1 MQSKNKPSSDSD
13 TQSDTARTNEVI
25 SSQMVTAES
34 VHSEEVQM
42 APSGTQ
48 QTVSELQPKISVRSV
63 ATTRSIM
70 QPLPL
75 VAQPSENE
83 RRLGEWLSIWWEGI
97 RPAYLLLSLLPVVL
111 GSVVAWTQ
119 SVTLKTPR
127 GTFHPVRFVITL
139 AAVLLLQIGA
149 NLVNDYY
156 DYLRGIDTSNTLGPG
171 GLIQQG
177 LIKPVRV
184 LSFGL
189 IALGLGALLGAFVA
203 VSGGW
208 LVIVFGLI
216 GVLAAYFY
224 SGEPKAL
231 TSLALGEL
239 VFFFIFGPLL
249 TLGSYMVQTGHLDRT
264 VYIYSISLGILATAF
279 IHLNNMRDTASDAPA
294 GKLTLA
300 SLLGLRLS
308 RTLYVVLVLGAYAP
322 IVALGLPR
330 HAPHLLLIVLWTLPT
345 LVIAITTVL
354 RTTRPASL
362 HKAMLESLRLE
373 IFFTIL
379 LIVALVVTAVLPIL
393 PHLPSIALPF

>member
-1 MQSKNKPSSDSD
+1 MQSKDKPGSDSD
-13 TQSDTARTNEVI
+13 TLSDTARTNEVI

-34 VHSEEVQM
+34 VQSEEVQM

-48 QTVSELQPKISVRSV
+48 QTVSELQPKISVHSV

-119 SVTLKTPR
+119 SVSLKTPR

-354 RTTRPASL
+354 RTTSPASL

>member
-13 TQSDTARTNEVI
+13 TLSDTARTNEVI

-34 VHSEEVQM
+34 VQSEEVQM

-63 ATTRSIM
+63 ATTRSIL

-83 RRLGEWLSIWWEGI
+83 RRLGDWLSIWWEGI

-119 SVTLKTPR
+119 SVSLKTPR

-279 IHLNNMRDTASDAPA
+279 IHLNNMRDTLSDAPA

-345 LVIAITTVL
+345 LVIVITTVL
-354 RTTRPASL
+354 RTTSSESL

>member
-1 MQSKNKPSSDSD
+1 MQSKDKPGSDSD
-13 TQSDTARTNEVI
+13 TLSDTARTNEVI

-34 VHSEEVQM
+34 VQSEEVQM
-42 APSGTQ
+42 APSCTQ
-48 QTVSELQPKISVRSV
+48 QTVSELQPKISVHSV

-119 SVTLKTPR
+119 SVSLKTPR

-354 RTTRPASL
+354 RTTSPASL

>member
-1 MQSKNKPSSDSD
+1 MQSKDKPSSDSD
-13 TQSDTARTNEVI
+13 TLSDKARTNEMI

-34 VHSEEVQM
+34 VQSEEVQIVS
-42 APSGTQ
+42 SGTQ
-48 QTVSELQPKISVRSV
+48 QTVSDLQPKISVHPV
-63 ATTRSIM
+63 AATRSII

-97 RPAYLLLSLLPVVL
+97 RPTYLPLSLLPVVL
-111 GSVVAWTQ
+111 GSVAAWTQ
-119 SVTLKTPR
+119 SVSLRTPR
-127 GTFHPVRFVITL
+127 GNFHPIRFCITL

-149 NLVNDYY
+149 HLVNDYY
-156 DYLRGIDTSNTLGPG
+156 DYLRGIDTSNSLGSG

-208 LVIVFGLI
+208 LVFVFGLI

-224 SGEPKAL
+224 SGVPKAL
-231 TSLALGEL
+231 SSLALGEL
-239 VFFFIFGPLL
+239 LFFFIFGPML
-249 TLGSYMVQTGHLDRT
+249 TLGSYMVQTGHLDR
-264 VYIYSISLGILATAF
+264 VAYIYGISLGILATAF

-354 RTTRPASL
+354 RTASPASL

>member
-1 MQSKNKPSSDSD
+1 MQSKDKPSSDSG
-13 TQSDTARTNEVI
+13 TLSDTEKTNEVI

-34 VHSEEVQM
+34 VQPERVPM
-42 APSGTQ
+42 VPSGMQ
-48 QTVSELQPKISVRSV
+48 QTLSELQPQISTYSV

-75 VAQPSENE
+75 VAQPSESE
-83 RRLGEWLSIWWEGI
+83 RGLGERLSIWWEGI
-97 RPAYLLLSLLPVVL
+97 RPAYLALSLLPVVL
-111 GSVVAWTQ
+111 GSVTAWTQ
-119 SVTLKTPR
+119 SISLKTPR
-127 GTFHPVRFVITL
+127 GNFHATRFVI
-139 AAVLLLQIGA
+139 AVVVVLLVKVDA
-149 NLVNDYY
+149 LVVFADYY
-156 DYLRGIDTSNTLGPG
+156 CLGGIDTSNSLGPG

-177 LIKPVRV
+177 LIKPARV
-184 LSFGL
+184 LALGL

-208 LVIVFGLI
+208 LVFVFGLI

-224 SGEPKAL
+224 SGISKGL
-231 TSLALGEL
+231 SSLALGEL

-249 TLGSYMVQTGHLDRT
+249 TIGSYMVQTGHLDRI
-264 VYIYSISLGILATAF
+264 VYIYSISLGLLATAF
-279 IHLNNMRDTASDAPA
+279 IHLNNMRDTESDAPA

-308 RTLYVVLVLGAYAP
+308 RLLYVILAVGAYAP
-322 IVALGLPR
+322 IVALDLPR

-354 RTTRPASL
+354 RTTSPASL
-362 HKAMLESLRLE
+362 HKAMLENLRLE
-373 IFFTIL
+373 TFFTIL
-379 LIVALVVTAVLPIL
+379 LIVALVVTAVLPVL

>member
-13 TQSDTARTNEVI
+13 TLSDTARTNEVI

-34 VHSEEVQM
+34 VQSEEVQM

-48 QTVSELQPKISVRSV
+48 QTVSELQPKISVHSV
-63 ATTRSIM
+63 ATTHSIM

-119 SVTLKTPR
+119 SVSLKPPR

-231 TSLALGEL
+231 MSLALGEL

-354 RTTRPASL
+354 RTTSPASL

>member
-13 TQSDTARTNEVI
+13 TLSDTARTNEVI

-34 VHSEEVQM
+34 VQSEEVQM

-48 QTVSELQPKISVRSV
+48 QTVSELQPKISVHSV

-119 SVTLKTPR
+119 SVSLKTPR

-354 RTTRPASL
+354 RTTSPASL

>member
-13 TQSDTARTNEVI
+13 TLSDTTRTNEVI

-34 VHSEEVQM
+34 VQSEEVQM
-42 APSGTQ
+42 AHSGTQ

-63 ATTRSIM
+63 ATTRSIV

-119 SVTLKTPR
+119 SVSLKTPR
-127 GTFHPVRFVITL
+127 GTFHPVRFVTTL

-239 VFFFIFGPLL
+239 VIFFIFGPLL

-354 RTTRPASL
+354 RTTSPASL

>member
-1 MQSKNKPSSDSD
+1 MQSKDKPSSDSGSL
-13 TQSDTARTNEVI
+13 SDTEKTNEVI

-34 VHSEEVQM
+34 VQSEKVPM
-42 APSGTQ
+42 VPSGMQ
-48 QTVSELQPKISVRSV
+48 QTLSELQPQISTYSV

-75 VAQPSENE
+75 VAQPSESE
-83 RRLGEWLSIWWEGI
+83 RGLGERLSIWWEGI
-97 RPAYLLLSLLPVVL
+97 RPAYLPLSLLPVVF
-111 GSVVAWTQ
+111 GSVTAWTQ
-119 SVTLKTPR
+119 SISLKTPR
-127 GTFHPVRFVITL
+127 GNFHPTRFVITL

-149 NLVNDYY
+149 HLVNDYY
-156 DYLRGIDTSNTLGPG
+156 DYLRGIDTSNSLGPG

-177 LIKPVRV
+177 LIKPARV
-184 LSFGL
+184 LVLGL

-208 LVIVFGLI
+208 LVFVFGLI

-224 SGEPKAL
+224 SGISKGL
-231 TSLALGEL
+231 SSLALGEL

-249 TLGSYMVQTGHLDRT
+249 TIGSYMVQTGHLDRI
-264 VYIYSISLGILATAF
+264 VYIYSISLGLLATAF
-279 IHLNNMRDTASDAPA
+279 IHLNNMRDTESDAPA

-308 RTLYVVLVLGAYAP
+308 RLLYVILAVGAYAP
-322 IVALGLPR
+322 IVVLGLPR

-354 RTTRPASL
+354 RTTSPASL

-373 IFFTIL
+373 TFFTIL
-379 LIVALVVTAVLPIL
+379 LIVALVVTAVLPVL

>member
-1 MQSKNKPSSDSD
+1 MQSKDKPSSDSD
-13 TQSDTARTNEVI
+13 TLSDTARTNEVI
-25 SSQMVTAES
+25 SSQMVAAES
-34 VHSEEVQM
+34 VHSEEVQI

-48 QTVSELQPKISVRSV
+48 QTVSELQPKISVHSV
-63 ATTRSIM
+63 AATGSIM

-97 RPAYLLLSLLPVVL
+97 RPVYLLLSLLPVVL

-119 SVTLKTPR
+119 SVSLKTPR
-127 GTFHPVRFVITL
+127 GTIHPVRFVITI

-354 RTTRPASL
+354 RTTSPASL

-379 LIVALVVTAVLPIL
+379 LIVALVGTAVLPIL

>member
-1 MQSKNKPSSDSD
+1 MQSKDKPGSDSD
-13 TQSDTARTNEVI
+13 TLSDTARTNEVI
-25 SSQMVTAES
+25 SSQMVTTES

-48 QTVSELQPKISVRSV
+48 QTVSELQPKISVHSV

-119 SVTLKTPR
+119 SVSLKTPR

-354 RTTRPASL
+354 RTTSPASL

>member
-1 MQSKNKPSSDSD
+1 MQSKDKPSSDSD
-13 TQSDTARTNEVI
+13 TLSDTARTNEVI

-34 VHSEEVQM
+34 VQSEEVQM
-42 APSGTQ
+42 AHSGTQ
-48 QTVSELQPKISVRSV
+48 QTVSELQPKISVHSV
-63 ATTRSIM
+63 AATRSIL

-119 SVTLKTPR
+119 SVSLKTPR
-127 GTFHPVRFVITL
+127 GTFHPVRFAITL

-354 RTTRPASL
+354 RTTSPASL

>member
-1 MQSKNKPSSDSD
+1 MQSKDKPGSDSD
-13 TQSDTARTNEVI
+13 TLSDTARTNEVI

-34 VHSEEVQM
+34 VQSEEVQM

-48 QTVSELQPKISVRSV
+48 QTVSELQPKISVHSV

-119 SVTLKTPR
+119 SVSLKTPR

-149 NLVNDYY
+149 HLVNDYY

-279 IHLNNMRDTASDAPA
+279 IHLNNMRDTLSDAPA

-354 RTTRPASL
+354 RTTSPASL

>member
-13 TQSDTARTNEVI
+13 TLSDTARTNEVI

-34 VHSEEVQM
+34 VQSEEVQIVS
-42 APSGTQ
+42 SGTQ

-119 SVTLKTPR
+119 SVSLKTPR
-127 GTFHPVRFVITL
+127 GTFHPVKFVITL

-189 IALGLGALLGAFVA
+189 IALGLGALFGAIVA

-354 RTTRPASL
+354 RTTSPASL

>member
-13 TQSDTARTNEVI
+13 TLSDTARTNEVI

-34 VHSEEVQM
+34 VQSEEVQM
-42 APSGTQ
+42 AHSGTQ
-48 QTVSELQPKISVRSV
+48 QTVSELQPKISVHSV
-63 ATTRSIM
+63 ATTGSIM

-97 RPAYLLLSLLPVVL
+97 RPVYLLLSLLPVVL

-119 SVTLKTPR
+119 SVSLKTPR
-127 GTFHPVRFVITL
+127 GTIHPVRFAITI

-224 SGEPKAL
+224 SGVPKAL

-249 TLGSYMVQTGHLDRT
+249 TLGSYMVQTGHLDRI

-354 RTTRPASL
+354 RTTSPASL

-379 LIVALVVTAVLPIL
+379 LIVALVGTAVLPIL

>member
-1 MQSKNKPSSDSD
+1 MQSKDKPGSDSD
-13 TQSDTARTNEVI
+13 TLSDTARTNEVI

-48 QTVSELQPKISVRSV
+48 QTVSELQPKISVHSV

-119 SVTLKTPR
+119 SVSLKTPR

-149 NLVNDYY
+149 HLVNDYY

-279 IHLNNMRDTASDAPA
+279 IHLNNMRDTLSDAPA

-354 RTTRPASL
+354 RTTSPASL

>member
-13 TQSDTARTNEVI
+13 TLSDTARTNEVI
-25 SSQMVTAES
+25 SSQMVTTES

-48 QTVSELQPKISVRSV
+48 QTVSELQPKISVHSV
-63 ATTRSIM
+63 ATTHSIM

-119 SVTLKTPR
+119 SVSLKTPR

-231 TSLALGEL
+231 MSLALGEL

-354 RTTRPASL
+354 RTTSPASL

>member
-13 TQSDTARTNEVI
+13 TLSDTARTNEVI
-25 SSQMVTAES
+25 SSQMVTTES

-119 SVTLKTPR
+119 SVSLKTPR

-354 RTTRPASL
+354 RTTSPASL

>member
-1 MQSKNKPSSDSD
+1 MQKRDAADDRPSHPRIKAVTSA
-13 TQSDTARTNEVI
+13 QI
-25 SSQMVTAES
+25 VTAES
-34 VHSEEVQM
+34 VQAEEVPTIPLGSM
-42 APSGTQ
+42 
-48 QTVSELQPKISVRSV
+48 QTISELQPEVEVRPLAATQSVRLP
-63 ATTRSIM
+63 A
-70 QPLPL
+70 PL
-75 VAQPSENE
+75 VVHPSEYH
-83 RRLGEWLSIWWEGI
+83 RGSAEWMRIWWNGM
-97 RPAYLLLSLLPVVL
+97 RPAYLPLSLMPVLL
-111 GSVVAWTQ
+111 GSVLAWTQ
-119 SVTLKTPR
+119 SITAKTPR
-127 GTFHPVRFVITL
+127 GDFHPQRFL
-139 AAVLLLQIGA
+139 ALLLTVLCLQIGA
-149 NLVNDYY
+149 HLVNDYY

-379 LIVALVVTAVLPIL
+379 LVVALVVTAVLPIL

>member
-13 TQSDTARTNEVI
+13 TLSDTARTNEVI

-34 VHSEEVQM
+34 VQSEEVQM
-42 APSGTQ
+42 AHSGTQ
-48 QTVSELQPKISVRSV
+48 QTVSELQPKISVHSV
-63 ATTRSIM
+63 ATTGSIM

-119 SVTLKTPR
+119 SVSLKTPR
-127 GTFHPVRFVITL
+127 GTIHPVRFAITL

-249 TLGSYMVQTGHLDRT
+249 TLGSYMVQTGHLDRI

-354 RTTRPASL
+354 RTTSPASL

-379 LIVALVVTAVLPIL
+379 LIVALVGTAVLPIL

>member
-13 TQSDTARTNEVI
+13 TLSDTARTNEVI
-25 SSQMVTAES
+25 SSQMVTTES

-42 APSGTQ
+42 APSDTQ
-48 QTVSELQPKISVRSV
+48 QTVSELQPKISVHSV

-119 SVTLKTPR
+119 SVSLKTPR

-279 IHLNNMRDTASDAPA
+279 IHLNNMRDTLSDSPA

-354 RTTRPASL
+354 RTTSPASL

>member
-13 TQSDTARTNEVI
+13 TLSDTARTNEVI

-34 VHSEEVQM
+34 VQSEEVQM
-42 APSGTQ
+42 AHSGTQ
-48 QTVSELQPKISVRSV
+48 QTVSELQPKISVHSV
-63 ATTRSIM
+63 ATTGSIM

-119 SVTLKTPR
+119 SVSLKTPR
-127 GTFHPVRFVITL
+127 GTIHPVRFAITL

-224 SGEPKAL
+224 SGVPKAL

-249 TLGSYMVQTGHLDRT
+249 TLGSYMVQTGHLDRI

-354 RTTRPASL
+354 RTTSPASL

-379 LIVALVVTAVLPIL
+379 LIVALVGTAVLPIL

>member
-13 TQSDTARTNEVI
+13 TLSDTARTNEVI

-34 VHSEEVQM
+34 VQSEEVQM
-42 APSGTQ
+42 AHSGTQ
-48 QTVSELQPKISVRSV
+48 QTVSELQPKISVHSV
-63 ATTRSIM
+63 ATTGSIM

-97 RPAYLLLSLLPVVL
+97 RPVYLLLSLLPVVL

-119 SVTLKTPR
+119 SVSLKTPR
-127 GTFHPVRFVITL
+127 GTIHPVRFVITI

-279 IHLNNMRDTASDAPA
+279 IHLNNMRDTLSDSPA

-354 RTTRPASL
+354 RTTSPASL

-379 LIVALVVTAVLPIL
+379 LIVALVGTAVLPIL

>member
-1 MQSKNKPSSDSD
+1 MQSKDKPSSDSD
-13 TQSDTARTNEVI
+13 TLSDTARTNEVI

-34 VHSEEVQM
+34 VQSEEVQIVS
-42 APSGTQ
+42 SGTQ
-48 QTVSELQPKISVRSV
+48 QTVSELQPKISVHSV
-63 ATTRSIM
+63 AATGSIM

-97 RPAYLLLSLLPVVL
+97 RPTYLPLSLLPVVL
-111 GSVVAWTQ
+111 GSVAAWTQ
-119 SVTLKTPR
+119 SVSLRTPR
-127 GTFHPVRFVITL
+127 GNFHPIRFCITL

-149 NLVNDYY
+149 HLVNDYY
-156 DYLRGIDTSNTLGPG
+156 DYLRGIDTSNSLGSG

-184 LSFGL
+184 ISFGL

-208 LVIVFGLI
+208 LVFVFGLI

-224 SGEPKAL
+224 SGVPKAL
-231 TSLALGEL
+231 SSLALGEL
-239 VFFFIFGPLL
+239 LFFFIFGPLL
-249 TLGSYMVQTGHLDRT
+249 TIGSYMVQTGQLDRL

-354 RTTRPASL
+354 RTTSPASL

>member
-1 MQSKNKPSSDSD
+1 M
-13 TQSDTARTNEVI
+13 A
-25 SSQMVTAES
+25 TAES
-34 VHSEEVQM
+34 VQSEEVQM
-42 APSGTQ
+42 AHSGTQ
-48 QTVSELQPKISVRSV
+48 QTVSELQPKISVHSV
-63 ATTRSIM
+63 ATTGSIM

-97 RPAYLLLSLLPVVL
+97 RPVYLLLSLLPVVL

-119 SVTLKTPR
+119 SVSLKTPR
-127 GTFHPVRFVITL
+127 GTIHPVRFAITI

-224 SGEPKAL
+224 SGVPKAL

-354 RTTRPASL
+354 RTTSPASL

-379 LIVALVVTAVLPIL
+379 LIVALVGTAVLPIL

>member
-1 MQSKNKPSSDSD
+1 MQSKDKPSSDSD
-13 TQSDTARTNEVI
+13 TLSDTARTNEVI

-63 ATTRSIM
+63 ATTRSIV

-97 RPAYLLLSLLPVVL
+97 RPVYLLLSLLPVVL

-119 SVTLKTPR
+119 SVSLKTPR
-127 GTFHPVRFVITL
+127 GTIHPVRFVITI

-189 IALGLGALLGAFVA
+189 IALGLGALLGVFVA

-224 SGEPKAL
+224 SGVPKAL

-249 TLGSYMVQTGHLDRT
+249 TLGSYMVQTGHLDRI

-279 IHLNNMRDTASDAPA
+279 IHLNNMRDTLSDSPA

-354 RTTRPASL
+354 RTTSPASL

-379 LIVALVVTAVLPIL
+379 LIVALVGTAVLPIL

>member
-13 TQSDTARTNEVI
+13 TLSDTARTNEVI

-34 VHSEEVQM
+34 VQSEEVQIVS
-42 APSGTQ
+42 SGTQ

-119 SVTLKTPR
+119 SVSLKTPR
-127 GTFHPVRFVITL
+127 GTFHPVKFVITL

-354 RTTRPASL
+354 RTTSPASL

>member
-1 MQSKNKPSSDSD
+1 
-13 TQSDTARTNEVI
+13 
-25 SSQMVTAES
+25 
-34 VHSEEVQM
+34 
-42 APSGTQ
+42 
-48 QTVSELQPKISVRSV
+48 
-63 ATTRSIM
+63 
-70 QPLPL
+70 
-75 VAQPSENE
+75 
-83 RRLGEWLSIWWEGI
+83 
-97 RPAYLLLSLLPVVL
+97 
-111 GSVVAWTQ
+111 
-119 SVTLKTPR
+119 
-127 GTFHPVRFVITL
+127 
-139 AAVLLLQIGA
+139 VLLLQIGA

-224 SGEPKAL
+224 SGVPKAL

-354 RTTRPASL
+354 RTTSPASL

-379 LIVALVVTAVLPIL
+379 LIVALVGTAVLPIL